1 VWSTCT
7 AGYAS
12 FVIEP
17 EQHSFCANAA
27 SALRLSYAADVS
39 TMQIKLT
46 WDNIPYTPFKITDS
60 LTEFKKCILKL

>member
-1 VWSTCT
+1 VWSTRT

-27 SALRLSYAADVS
+27 SALPLSYAADVS
-39 TMQIKLT
+39 IMQIKLK
-46 WDNIPYTPFKITDS
+46 WDRQHSIYTIQDYRQ
-60 LTEFKKCILKL
+60 LD